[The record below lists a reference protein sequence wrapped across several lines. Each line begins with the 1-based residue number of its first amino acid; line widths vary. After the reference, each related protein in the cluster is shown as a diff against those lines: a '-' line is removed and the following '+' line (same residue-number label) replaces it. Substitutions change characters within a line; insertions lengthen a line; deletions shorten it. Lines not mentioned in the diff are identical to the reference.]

1 MSRLSIFVL
10 GDPRFEIDGSPIG
23 LPRRKATALLVYLAV
38 TGVRQRREILATFFW
53 PDSDQARA
61 YAYLRN
67 TLWEINRTL
76 GEGWLLADRD
86 SVGINPAA
94 DIYLDLQ
101 DFGALMALVT
111 PDMHPGDEDCQK
123 CADVLEEA
131 TRLYRGDFISG
142 FGLHDS
148 PAFDDWQFF
157 QSEEVRQ
164 ALMDGLVRLIHMHV
178 ANNNLELALEY
189 ARRWSNLDPINEEAH
204 RELMYIYAWT
214 GQRNAAIRQYQ
225 ECQKFLKQELN
236 IEPKSATT
244 ELFERIQ
251 SGELQR
257 EQVLALSPEMF
268 SQRAP
273 LEILETVVSDPE
285 TWDSIDNLPIPPTP
299 FVGRQA
305 ELQEIAARLANP
317 NYRLITLLG
326 PGGIGKTRLAIQ
338 AASVQRSHFQ
348 HGVCFVSM
356 ASLRSGQPILPSI
369 VDALDLPISSG
380 EKNTSEQLIDFLRP
394 RKLLLVL
401 DNFEHHIPEA
411 SLVNEIFQQAPDI
424 KILVTSRIRLNLQVE
439 WVTEIPG
446 LSFPDPQEV
455 ENFSRDNG
463 FVDKYCAAE
472 FFLHAAQRSRM
483 DFTITHT
490 DYAAVAR
497 ITQLVG
503 GMPLGLE
510 LAASWVNILSP
521 DEIAAEIEQGLDFLE
536 SSMQDVPERQ
546 RSMRAVFDYSWK
558 LMSAR
563 EQAVFPKLSVF
574 RGGFLRDAAK
584 KILGVT
590 PRDLMGLV
598 NKSLILRSVG
608 GRFDLHPLLRQYAT
622 EVLDELDICH
632 TIHDAHCAYFAAALQ
647 DLGESM
653 IDRRQQQALTLL
665 DADIDNAWAAWE
677 WAVEHRQIERIDQAL
692 VGLISFLDR
701 QLRFEEGLNAVCAA
715 ELALATPQDANEQR
729 VYGHILA
736 WRAMLEIRLGNLE
749 GSQPYF
755 HRSWEQIDQA
765 ASAGEETLVEK
776 AFLYS
781 MKGYMAVENGNLEVA
796 QELLEQALAL
806 YKEIDH
812 KHGAS
817 EVLFYLGWLSAQQG
831 DMEVVEQYHQSSLDL
846 KRQIGDYFGI
856 ANDLYYMGVQ
866 EGFHF
871 GNIEE
876 AKNLLWESSDIFQD
890 LGDPISYARSLRI
903 MDDLYIMEGR
913 FEDALVTR
921 QKMMRQYQK
930 LGDLA
935 GIGLQHTQLG
945 EAHYH
950 LGDYAI
956 AEAQS
961 RQALAVL
968 EDRVYPF
975 EQAFAHWQLGMTLLA
990 RDQAEEACQLFQI
1003 CLHSYSDFRRQDGV
1017 GSAYAGLALAEFML
1031 GAFDQAWQHNL
1042 TALKL
1047 LSKFPHFFW
1056 MFYALATA
1064 ALLLT
1069 HRGREIQAIEVYSLI
1084 SRYNF
1089 VANSKWFDDVFGHH
1103 LEAIANN
1110 LPADDVDSARIQANS
1125 MDVWEMVNKLLG

>member
-10 GDPRFEIDGSPIG
+10 GAPRFEVDGIPIG

-38 TGVRQRREILATFFW
+38 TGEPHRREMLATFFW
-53 PDSDQARA
+53 PESEQARA

-67 TLWEINRTL
+67 TLWEIKRTL
-76 GEGWLLADRD
+76 GEGWLLTNRD

-101 DFGALMALVT
+101 AFCALIASVT
-111 PDMHPGDEDCQK
+111 SHMHPGDDGCQE

-131 TRLYRGDFISG
+131 TRLYRGDFTSG
-142 FGLHDS
+142 FGVQDS
-148 PAFDDWQFF
+148 PNFDDWQFF

-164 ALMDGLVRLIHMHV
+164 TLMDGLVRLIHMHV
-178 ANNNLELALEY
+178 AGNNLDLALEY
-189 ARRWSNLDPINEEAH
+189 ARRWSILDPINEGAH
-204 RELMYIYAWT
+204 RELMQIYAWA
-214 GQRNAAIRQYQ
+214 GQRNAAVRQYQ
-225 ECQKFLKQELN
+225 ECRQILKQELN
-236 IEPKSATT
+236 IEPEAATT
-244 ELFERIQ
+244 DLLERIQ

-257 EQVLALSPEMF
+257 EQVKALSPEMF
-268 SQRAP
+268 SQQDP
-273 LEILETVVSDPE
+273 FEILDTVKPDPE
-285 TWDSIDNLPIPPTP
+285 TWDTINNLPIPPTP
-299 FVGRQA
+299 FVGRKV
-305 ELQEIAARLANP
+305 ELEEIATRLANP

-338 AASVQRSHFQ
+338 AASIQCSHFQ

-380 EKNTSEQLIDFLRP
+380 EKDTSKQLIDFLRP

-411 SLVNEIFQQAPDI
+411 SLVSEILLQAPDI

-439 WVTEIPG
+439 SVTEIPG
-446 LSFPDPQEV
+446 LSFPDPQET
-455 ENFSRDNG
+455 ENFSQDNG

-472 FFLHAAQRSRM
+472 FFLHAAQRVRI
-483 DFTITHT
+483 DFDITPT
-490 DYAAVAR
+490 DYTAVAR

-510 LAASWVNILSP
+510 LAASWVTILSP
-521 DEIAAEIEQGLDFLE
+521 GEIAAEIEQSLDFLE
-536 SSMQDVPERQ
+536 SSLQDLPDRQ

-563 EQAVFPKLSVF
+563 EQTVFPKLSVF
-574 RGGFLRDAAK
+574 RGGFIRDAAK
-584 KILGVT
+584 KIFGVT
-590 PRDLMGLV
+590 PRDLMELV
-598 NKSLILRSVG
+598 NKSLIQHSAD
-608 GRFDLHPLLRQYAT
+608 GRFDLHPLLHQYAT
-622 EVLDELDICH
+622 EVLDKLDICH
-632 TIHDAHCAYFAAALQ
+632 FIHDSHCAYFAAALQ

-653 IDRRQQQALTLL
+653 IDRRQQQALTLFN
-665 DADIDNAWAAWE
+665 ADIDNAWAAWE

-701 QLRFEEGLNAVCAA
+701 QHRFEEGLSAVYAA
-715 ELALATPQDANEQR
+715 EQALATPLDANEQR
-729 VYGHILA
+729 VFGHILA
-736 WRAMLEIRLGNLE
+736 WHALLEIRLGNLE

-765 ASAGEETLVEK
+765 ASAGEETRVEN

-781 MKGYMAVENGNLEVA
+781 MKGYMAIENGDLEVA
-796 QELLEQALAL
+796 RDLLEQALVL

-812 KHGAS
+812 KYGAS
-817 EVLFYLGWLSAQQG
+817 EALFSLGWLSVQQG
-831 DMEVVEQYHQSSLDL
+831 KMEDVDKYQQRSLEL
-846 KRQIGDYFGI
+846 KRQIGDHFGI
-856 ANDLYYMGVQ
+856 ANDLYYMGAQ
-866 EGFHF
+866 EAFHH

-876 AKNLLWESSDIFQD
+876 ANKLFSESNDIFQE

-903 MDDLYIMEGR
+903 MDDLCIVEGR
-913 FEDALVTR
+913 FEDALAIR
-921 QKMMRQYQK
+921 EKMMLQYQK

-935 GIGLQHTQLG
+935 GTGLTHTQLG
-945 EAHYH
+945 EAYYH
-950 LGDYAI
+950 LGDYAM
-956 AEAQS
+956 AETQC
-961 RQALAVL
+961 RQALGVL
-968 EDRVYPF
+968 GDRGFPF
-975 EQAFAHWQLGMTLLA
+975 EQAFARWQLGMTLLA
-990 RDQAEEACQLFQI
+990 CDQVEEARQLFQT
-1003 CLHSYSDFRRQDGV
+1003 CLQSYTEFRRQDGA

-1031 GAFDQAWQHNL
+1031 GDHDLAWEH
-1042 TALKL
+1042 TRAALKL

-1064 ALLLT
+1064 ALLLV
-1069 HRGREIQAIEVYSLI
+1069 HQAREIQAIEIFDMI

-1089 VANSKWFDDVFGHH
+1089 VANSRWFDDIFGHH
-1103 LEAIANN
+1103 LETVADN
-1110 LPADDVDSARIQANS
+1110 LPSENVDSARIQANS
-1125 MDVWEMVNKLLG
+1125 MNVWETAKKLME